1 MPGEITYGAA
11 ISGIKGFLATVTIA
25 TDTVTEP
32 GVSGVGLLNKALQ
45 VLDQFTPENPVWTQ
59 AELGRATGVSK
70 STINRLVRYFC
81 TEGYLIQN
89 EIKGPYQLGPAAV
102 DLGLRASA
110 QFDIGTMARPLLE
123 QLAGDT
129 GETALLAAYR
139 PRRRE
144 AVYVVQIPGP
154 GEGLRVF
161 QSVGSSISLYA
172 GAVAKAIL
180 AYLPDEVQNEIVQGP
195 LEKLTDNTITDP
207 AILIHDLAEARARGY
222 AISREE
228 TYTGVYGIGVPV
240 FGHGG
245 SVVAGIAIA
254 APTFR
259 MDSATMLEH
268 AQKVMAAAETISA
281 RLGDTGGSR

>member
-1 MPGEITYGAA
+1 MR
-11 ISGIKGFLATVTIA
+11 
-25 TDTVTEP
+25 DTMTEP

-110 QFDIGTMARPLLE
+110 QFDVGAMARPLLE

-161 QSVGSSISLYA
+161 QSVGSSISLYV

-207 AILIHDLAEARARGY
+207 AILTHDLAEARARGY

-240 FGHGG
+240 FGPGG

-268 AQKVMAAAETISA
+268 AQKVMAAAEAISA